1 MSTNLLLVSPYN
13 VNFYG
18 GVQNQVKLFKDGLD
32 KTNFNVRILA
42 PDSSD
47 YNIGNSFKIPFN
59 GSNNPVTLLP
69 NKKILNEAISWAD
82 IIHIHEPF
90 IPLFFWRLKSSK
102 KIVVTHHAKISK
114 FIYFGLKCLYLTL
127 KNKNYYSTAV
137 SDEAKANALTLSKKT
152 RIIPNFI
159 DINENISFV
168 PNNNFL
174 FIGRNE
180 RRKNL
185 KLFINLSK
193 SIDKTREFIA
203 ITNKISND
211 DLIKYLID
219 ISDDEKNSI
228 IKNVGFFI
236 APQTHSESFGITI
249 LEAINAGNIAI
260 CSNLTAFNDLL
271 GDSGIYFENNNLQS
285 LLKVLN
291 KLNNSDLDK
300 IWNKQYEHIY
310 INYNSQIT
318 LILFSLIYL
327 LFLISHP
334 PV

>member
-18 GVQNQVKLFKDGLD
+18 GVQNQVNLFKNGLD
-32 KTNFNVRILA
+32 SSNFNVRLLA

-47 YNIGNSFKIPFN
+47 YDIGKSMKIPFN
-59 GSNNPVTLLP
+59 GSSNPISLIP
-69 NKKILNEAISWAD
+69 DKKILNEAIAWAD

-90 IPLFFWRLKSSK
+90 IPLFFWRLKTSK

-114 FIYFGLKCLYLTL
+114 FIYLGIKFLYLTL
-127 KNKNYYSTAV
+127 RNKNFYSTAV
-137 SDEAKANALTLSKKT
+137 SNEAKTNALTLSKKT

-159 DINENISFV
+159 DINKNISFI
-168 PNNNFL
+168 PNNNYL

-180 RRKNL
+180 SRKNL

-193 SIDKTREFIA
+193 SIDEKREFIA
-203 ITNKISND
+203 ITNKSSKYG
-211 DLIKYLID
+211 LIKYLIN
-219 ISDDEKNSI
+219 ISDVEKNSI

-260 CSNLTAFNDLL
+260 CSNLTAFKDLL
-271 GDSGIYFENNNLQS
+271 GDSGIYFKNDNLKS
-285 LLKVLN
+285 LLNTLN
-291 KLNNSDLDK
+291 KLNNADLDK
-300 IWNKQYEHIY
+300 IWHKQYDHINKY
-310 INYNSQIT
+310 YNSKKV
-318 LILFSLIYL
+318 LDDWIYVYNNL
-327 LFLISHP
+327 
-334 PV
+334 

>member
-18 GVQNQVKLFKDGLD
+18 GVQNQVNLFKNNLD
-32 KTNFNVRILA
+32 SSKFNVRILA

-47 YNIGNSFKIPFN
+47 YDIGKSFRIPFN
-59 GSNNPVTLLP
+59 GSNNPISLLP
-69 NKKILNEAISWAD
+69 DKQILNEAIAWAD

-102 KIVVTHHAKISK
+102 NIIVTHHAKISK
-114 FIYFGLKCLYLTL
+114 FIYFVLKFLYLTL
-127 KNKNYYSTAV
+127 NNKNFYSTAV

-159 DINENISFV
+159 VIDENISFI

-180 RRKNL
+180 SRKNL
-185 KLFINLSK
+185 KLFIDLSK
-193 SIDKTREFIA
+193 TIEETKDFIA
-203 ITNKISND
+203 ITNKSSEKD
-211 DLIKYLID
+211 SIKYELN
-219 ISDDEKNSI
+219 ISDDEKNLI
-228 IKNVGFFI
+228 IKNVGFYI

-260 CSNLTAFNDLL
+260 CSNLPAFMDLL
-271 GDSGIYFENNNLQS
+271 GDSGIYFENDNLQS
-285 LLKVLN
+285 LLNVLN
-291 KLNNSDLDK
+291 KINNSDLYT
-300 IWNKQYEHIY
+300 IWNKQYDHINN
-310 INYNSQIT
+310 NYNSKKV
-318 LILFSLIYL
+318 LDDWIYVYNNL
-327 LFLISHP
+327 
-334 PV
+334 

>member
-1 MSTNLLLVSPYN
+1 VSTNLLLVSPYN

-32 KTNFNVRILA
+32 NTNFNVRILA

-59 GSNNPVTLLP
+59 GSNNPVSLLP
-69 NKKILNEAISWAD
+69 NKRILNEAIAWAD

-114 FIYFGLKCLYLTL
+114 FIYFGLKFLYLTL
-127 KNKNYYSTAV
+127 RNKNFHSTAV

-159 DINENISFV
+159 DINENIFFI
-168 PNNNFL
+168 PNNNYL

-180 RRKNL
+180 NRKNL

-203 ITNKISND
+203 ITNKSSKD
-211 DLIKYLID
+211 GLIKYLIN

-271 GDSGIYFENNNLQS
+271 GDSGIYFKNDNLYS
-285 LLKVLN
+285 LLNVLN
-291 KLNNSDLDK
+291 QLNNADLDK
-300 IWNKQYEHIY
+300 IWNKQYEHINK
-310 INYNSQIT
+310 NYNSQKV
-318 LILFSLIYL
+318 LDDWIYVYNNL
-327 LFLISHP
+327 
-334 PV
+334 

>member
-59 GSNNPVTLLP
+59 GSNNPVSLLP

-90 IPLFFWRLKSSK
+90 IPLFFWRIKTSK

-159 DINENISFV
+159 DINENIFFI

-180 RRKNL
+180 SRKNL

-193 SIDKTREFIA
+193 SLDKTREFIA
-203 ITNKISND
+203 ITNKSSKGG
-211 DLIKYLID
+211 LINYLIN

-228 IKNVGFFI
+228 IRNVGFYI

-271 GDSGIYFENNNLQS
+271 GDSGIYFKNDNLHS
-285 LLKVLN
+285 LLNVLN
-291 KLNNSDLDK
+291 QLNNADLDK
-300 IWNKQYEHIY
+300 IWNKQYDHINKY
-310 INYNSQIT
+310 YNSQKV
-318 LILFSLIYL
+318 LDDWIYVYNNL
-327 LFLISHP
+327 
-334 PV
+334 

>member
-18 GVQNQVKLFKDGLD
+18 GVQNQVNLFKNGLD
-32 KTNFNVRILA
+32 SSNFNVRLLA

-47 YNIGNSFKIPFN
+47 YDIGKSMKIPFN
-59 GSNNPVTLLP
+59 GSSNPISLIP
-69 NKKILNEAISWAD
+69 DKKILNEAIAWAD

-90 IPLFFWRLKSSK
+90 IPLFFWRLKTSK

-114 FIYFGLKCLYLTL
+114 FIYLGLKFLYLTL
-127 KNKNYYSTAV
+127 RNKNFYSTAV
-137 SDEAKANALTLSKKT
+137 SDEAKTNALTLSKKT
-152 RIIPNFI
+152 KIIPNFI
-159 DINENISFV
+159 DINENISFI
-168 PNNNFL
+168 PNNNYL

-180 RRKNL
+180 SRKNL

-193 SIDKTREFIA
+193 SIDETREFIA
-203 ITNKISND
+203 ITNKSSKD
-211 DLIKYLID
+211 DFIKYLIN

-260 CSNLTAFNDLL
+260 CSNLTAFIDLL
-271 GDSGIYFENNNLQS
+271 GDSGIYFKNDNLQS

-300 IWNKQYEHIY
+300 IWNKQYEHIDK
-310 INYNSQIT
+310 NYNSQKV
-318 LILFSLIYL
+318 LDDWIYVYNNL
-327 LFLISHP
+327 
-334 PV
+334 